1 MTVALLLGLVHAAT
15 DLATVTAMVRASGL
29 HADTAG
35 AVFAWFLVYD
45 VLAFAGQPL
54 VGVVADRLRAGPVV
68 LAGLGLTG
76 CAVVLASLDGGPG
89 VALGLA
95 AVAVAG
101 LGNAVTH
108 VGAGVVV
115 LRGDL
120 TRATPAGLLV
130 APGAL
135 GLGLGLWFG
144 RDAGLGATWRVAVP
158 LVGAA
163 ALVLHLHRAGRLEP
177 ATPGAWPGAGGPA
190 GAGATAGLG
199 ERLVAVPAR
208 QLAAT
213 AVGLLLVSVAIRSL
227 VGASAGRGYDA
238 GAWLAAGIPLA
249 ACAGKALGG
258 VVADRAGWLP
268 ATVGALLVSLPLL
281 AVQHAHPAVLLAGL
295 LVFQTTMPVTL
306 VAVGRLLPRRP
317 GTAFGLPCAALL
329 VGSLPASFSWG
340 TALCARPALAGWI
353 AVSVAALWGGLRVT
367 GLRWRRG
374 APDRVGEPM
383 REPVAPVA
391 P

>member
-15 DLATVTAMVRASGL
+15 DLATVTAMLRATGL

-76 CAVVLASLDGGPG
+76 CALLLASLGGGPG
-89 VALGLA
+89 VAVGLA
-95 AVAVAG
+95 TVVVAG

-108 VGAGVVV
+108 VGAGIVV

-120 TRATPAGLLV
+120 TRAKPAGLLV

-144 RDAGLGATWRVAVP
+144 RDPGLGATWWVAVP
-158 LVGAA
+158 LAGAA
-163 ALVLHLHRAGRLEP
+163 ALAVHLHRRGRLEP
-177 ATPGAWPGAGGPA
+177 ETSGASLGAGVP
-190 GAGATAGLG
+190 TSPG
-199 ERLVAVPAR
+199 ERLAALPAR
-208 QLAAT
+208 RLAAT

-227 VGASAGRGYDA
+227 VGASAARGYDA
-238 GAWLAAGIPLA
+238 GAWLLAGIPVA

-258 VVADRAGWLP
+258 VVADRVGWLP
-268 ATVGALLVSLPLL
+268 ATVGALLASLPLL
-281 AVQHAHPAVLLAGL
+281 AVQHARPPVLLAGL

-306 VAVGRLLPRRP
+306 VAVGRALPGRP

-340 TALCARPALAGWI
+340 AALCARPALGGWI
-353 AVSVAALWGGLRVT
+353 VVSAAAAWGGLRIM
-367 GLRWRRG
+367 GLHWRRA
-374 APDRVGEPM
+374 APDRIGDPVPEPL
-383 REPVAPVA
+383 APVS

>member
-89 VALGLA
+89 VVVGLA

-144 RDAGLGATWRVAVP
+144 RDAGLGATWWVAVP
-158 LVGAA
+158 LAGAA

-177 ATPGAWPGAGGPA
+177 ATSGAGVPA
-190 GAGATAGLG
+190 GPRATAGLG

-208 QLAAT
+208 RLAAT

-281 AVQHAHPAVLLAGL
+281 AVRHAHPSVLLAGL

-340 TALCARPALAGWI
+340 AALCARPAVAGWI
-353 AVSVAALWGGLRVT
+353 AVSAAALWGGLRVA

-374 APDRVGEPM
+374 APDRVGARV
-383 REPVAPVA
+383 REPVAPVS